1 MKTAILPH
9 AEVHADGRV
18 AAWADSELVPTQDG
32 NDVRIRLQVAGGH
45 QPTWARRLL
54 LHDVL
59 DRAASAHASHVT
71 LTAPL
76 GDAEI
81 LGLIRER
88 CTGVTTRPAGATC
101 LIEADLQTEQMPSDF
116 AQPDTRT
123 AQPGSPVSL
132 SSPDGGPR

>member
-45 QPTWARRLL
+45 QPAWARRLL

-59 DRAASAHASHVT
+59 DRAASAHACHVT

-76 GDAEI
+76 GDPEI
-81 LGLIRER
+81 LALIRER
-88 CTGVTTRPAGATC
+88 CTGVTTRSAGATC
-101 LIEADLQTEQMPSDF
+101 LIEADLETEQMPSDF
-116 AQPDTRT
+116 AQLDTRT
-123 AQPGSPVSL
+123 AQPGSPAGLGSI
-132 SSPDGGPR
+132 DGGPR

>member
-45 QPTWARRLL
+45 QPPWARRLL
-54 LHDVL
+54 LHDAL
-59 DRAASAHASHVT
+59 DRAASAHACHVM

-76 GDAEI
+76 GDPEI
-81 LGLIRER
+81 LALIRER
-88 CTGVTTRPAGATC
+88 CTGVTTRSAGATC
-101 LIEADLQTEQMPSDF
+101 LIEADLPIEPLPSDF

-123 AQPGSPVSL
+123 ARPGPPVSL
-132 SSPDGGPR
+132 NPAEGSPG